1 MTPKERELPNVGLIE
16 MQDSETGLVA
26 TIDSSDPVTRL
37 KYKNTYAK
45 ADAEFSKELQK
56 RGIDGFNFSTEED
69 FSQKLIFL
77 F

>member
-1 MTPKERELPNVGLIE
+1 MGLIE

-45 ADAEFSKELQK
+45 ADAEFCKEIQKEELTGLISLQRK
-56 RGIDGFNFSTEED
+56 TSPKSYIP
-69 FSQKLIFL
+69 FL
-77 F
+77 K